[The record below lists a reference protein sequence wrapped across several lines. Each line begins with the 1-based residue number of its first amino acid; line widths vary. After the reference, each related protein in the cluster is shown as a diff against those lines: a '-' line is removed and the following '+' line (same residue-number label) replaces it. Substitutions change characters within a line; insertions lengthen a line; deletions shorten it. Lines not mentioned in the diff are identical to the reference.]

1 MYVLATCSTE
11 FDFINCKNTYHTYS
25 TKLHILKIYSELQK
39 VFFWQTADK
48 QSNYLQK
55 QKSNIA
61 YVYNMIISVIKF
73 FNTYCNK
80 K

>member
-39 VFFWQTADK
+39 KCSSDR
-48 QSNYLQK
+48 LQI
-55 QKSNIA
+55 SRA
-61 YVYNMIISVIKF
+61 IISRS
-73 FNTYCNK
+73 K
-80 K
+80 KAT